1 LAASTATAATAIST
15 LTPTP
20 TSSTPTATPVAQT
33 VLDFFTAALHNNGN
47 AVLIT
52 WRTSAEA
59 NTLGFYIYR
68 AETTARTEFVPLTG
82 LIPGVGVQGGDYQY
96 VDDTVVVNNE
106 YTYLLVEKK
115 QDGSLVEFENEEEPI
130 GIGDPEL
137 RNQLWLPLVLR

>member
-1 LAASTATAATAIST
+1 
-15 LTPTP
+15 
-20 TSSTPTATPVAQT
+20 
-33 VLDFFTAALHNNGN
+33 
-47 AVLIT
+47 
-52 WRTSAEA
+52 
-59 NTLGFYIYR
+59 
-68 AETTARTEFVPLTG
+68 LTG